1 MFFGSPRPFFG
12 LWLVLAALMTPLV
25 VAETQ
30 AERTLREIVGQQKA
44 VLARA
49 EEAGDSLNEAQFK
62 AEMQQIAL
70 RYDVLLQ
77 NSPDFAPAYVAYA
90 QLLDRVGMAKEAVA
104 LLLKANK
111 LDDKIPLVKNQMAKH
126 LAEDGKPLEAL
137 PWLMAA
143 TDLAPDEPLYHH
155 HLGTLLREARDD
167 FLAGGQFTR
176 PALDQAMLAAFR
188 RAAALAPDNFAY
200 AYRAAEAHYDLDQP
214 DWDAALKDWAALEQ
228 RAAPGVEQET
238 IRLHAANVLLK
249 KGDRDRAAALLATVT
264 AAPLAKQKQTLLD
277 QMAAAP
283 AK

>member
-1 MFFGSPRPFFG
+1 VNR
-12 LWLVLAALMTPLV
+12 VLSKPKSLILATAVLLAGPAP
-25 VAETQ
+25 AETM
-30 AERTLREIVGQQKA
+30 AERTLREIVDRQKTT
-44 VLARA
+44 LARA
-49 EEAGDSLNEAQFK
+49 EEAGDNLNEAQFK
-62 AEMQQIAL
+62 AEMRQLAL

-77 NSPDFAPAYVAYA
+77 NSPDFTPAYVAYA

-143 TDLAPDEPLYHH
+143 TDLAPDEPLYHY

-167 FLAGGQFTR
+167 FLAAGQFNR
-176 PALDQAMLAAFR
+176 ASIDQAMLAAFR
-188 RAAALAPDNFAY
+188 RAAALAPDNFGY
-200 AYRAAEAHYDLDQP
+200 AYRAAEAHYDLEKP
-214 DWDAALKDWAALEQ
+214 DWAVALKDWAALEE
-228 RAAPGVEQET
+228 RAKPGVEKET
-238 IRLHAANVLLK
+238 MRLHAANVLLK
-249 KGDRDRAAALLATVT
+249 KGDRERATALLALVT
-264 AAPLAKQKQTLLD
+264 EPVLAKQKQTLLD

>member
-1 MFFGSPRPFFG
+1 V
-12 LWLVLAALMTPLV
+12 LVAAAAAA
-25 VAETQ
+25 AETL
-30 AERTLREIVGQQKA
+30 AERTLREIVAQQKA
-44 VLARA
+44 VLTRA
-49 EEAGDSLNEAQFK
+49 EEAGDNLNEAQFK
-62 AEMQQIAL
+62 ADMQQLAL

-77 NSPDFAPAYVAYA
+77 SSPDFVPAYVAYA

-143 TDLAPDEPLYHH
+143 TDLAPDEPLYHY

-167 FLAGGQFTR
+167 FLAAGQFNR
-176 PALDQAMLAAFR
+176 ASIDQAMLAAFR
-188 RAAALAPDNFAY
+188 RAAALAPENFGY
-200 AYRAAEAHYDLDQP
+200 AYRAAEAHYDLEKP
-214 DWDAALKDWAALEQ
+214 DWAVALKDWAALEE
-228 RAAPGVEQET
+228 RAKPGVEKET
-238 IRLHAANVLLK
+238 MRLHAANVLLK
-249 KGDRDRAAALLATVT
+249 QGDRERAAALLALV
-264 AAPLAKQKQTLLD
+264 AEPVLAKQKQTLLD

>member
-1 MFFGSPRPFFG
+1 
-12 LWLVLAALMTPLV
+12 
-25 VAETQ
+25 
-30 AERTLREIVGQQKA
+30 
-44 VLARA
+44 
-49 EEAGDSLNEAQFK
+49 
-62 AEMQQIAL
+62 MQQIAL

-90 QLLDRVGMAKEAVA
+90 QLLDRVGMTKEAVS

-143 TDLAPDEPLYHH
+143 TDLAPEEPIYHY

-176 PALDQAMLAAFR
+176 PALDKAMLAAFR
-188 RAAALAPDNFAY
+188 RAAGLAPDNFAY
-200 AYRAAEAHYDLDQP
+200 AYRVAEAHYDLESP
-214 DWDAALKDWAALEQ
+214 DWDAALKDWAALEE
-228 RAAPGVEQET
+228 RAKPGVEKET
-238 IRLHAANVLLK
+238 MRLHAANVLLK
-249 KGDRDRAAALLATVT
+249 KGDRERAAALLTLVAEPV
-264 AAPLAKQKQTLLD
+264 LAKQRQTLLD
-277 QMAAAP
+277 QMAASP